1 MATASHQISGR
12 IKPVSAFRENQGH
25 ICRHVIYLA
34 FGAYEKKI
42 EGEACRDGE
51 GHWSISG

>member
-1 MATASHQISGR
+1 MATPGHQISGR

-42 EGEACRDGE
+42 EGEACRDGD